1 MALFNI
7 IETFFFLSLAI
18 TFLLILLL
26 VNHFKQRINV
36 LEQKSDTMF
45 EIINNIRQQIDSMI
59 YRTNM
64 MQYQPPQM
72 AQRGFH
78 ISKSAPEVAVGGTED
93 AYFVRTEPTDRIVV
107 SDEDEDEDDEDDDED
122 DDDEDDEED
131 DDEDEEVIVFEE
143 QRANSEPK
151 IKIINMELSETIDVE
166 NLEEIADQDDA
177 DDAMD
182 TEDAH
187 DTTDLE
193 EVPPL
198 MCETDDLII
207 EKMAN
212 EETNDHGDLADVT
225 DHSKDI
231 YSKMHVQDLKKLVI
245 TKGLCSDASKL
256 KKNDLLK
263 LLESSQ

>member
-1 MALFNI
+1 M
-7 IETFFFLSLAI
+7 
-18 TFLLILLL
+18 
-26 VNHFKQRINV
+26 NHFKQRINV

-78 ISKSAPEVAVGGTED
+78 ISKSTPEVAVGGTED

-107 SDEDEDEDDEDDDED
+107 SDEDEDDDDDDEDDE

>member
-1 MALFNI
+1 
-7 IETFFFLSLAI
+7 
-18 TFLLILLL
+18 

-64 MQYQPPQM
+64 MQYQP
-72 AQRGFH
+72 AQRAFH
-78 ISKSAPEVAVGGTED
+78 ISKSTPEVAVGGTED

-107 SDEDEDEDDEDDDED
+107 SDEDDEDDEDDDED
-122 DDDEDDEED
+122 DEDDDEDDE
-131 DDEDEEVIVFEE
+131 DEDEEVIVFEE

-151 IKIINMELSETIDVE
+151 IKIINMELSDTIDVE
-166 NLEEIADQDDA
+166 NLEGIADRDDA
-177 DDAMD
+177 DDAID

-187 DTTDLE
+187 DATDLE

>member
-59 YRTNM
+59 YRANM
-64 MQYQPPQM
+64 MQYQP
-72 AQRGFH
+72 AQRAFH
-78 ISKSAPEVAVGGTED
+78 ISKSTPEVAVGGAED

-107 SDEDEDEDDEDDDED
+107 SDEDEDDEDDEDEDDED
-122 DDDEDDEED
+122 DDDEDEDEDED

-143 QRANSEPK
+143 QRASSEPK

-166 NLEEIADQDDA
+166 NLEGIADPDDA
-177 DDAMD
+177 EETHDAI
-182 TEDAH
+182 
-187 DTTDLE
+187 DLE
-193 EVPPL
+193 DVPPL

-212 EETNDHGDLADVT
+212 EDANDLADPTDVTDPT

-245 TKGLCSDASKL
+245 TKGLCSDATKL

>member
-64 MQYQPPQM
+64 MQYQP
-72 AQRGFH
+72 AQRAFH
-78 ISKSAPEVAVGGTED
+78 ISKSTPEVAVGGTED

-107 SDEDEDEDDEDDDED
+107 SDEDDEDDEDDDED
-122 DDDEDDEED
+122 DEDDDEDDE
-131 DDEDEEVIVFEE
+131 DEDEEVIVFEE
-143 QRANSEPK
+143 QRASSEPK
-151 IKIINMELSETIDVE
+151 IKIINMELSDTIDVE
-166 NLEEIADQDDA
+166 NLEGIADPDDQDDA
-177 DDAMD
+177 DETHDAI
-182 TEDAH
+182 
-187 DTTDLE
+187 DLE
-193 EVPPL
+193 DVPPL
-198 MCETDDLII
+198 ICEADDLII

-212 EETNDHGDLADVT
+212 EETNDHGDLADVTDTT